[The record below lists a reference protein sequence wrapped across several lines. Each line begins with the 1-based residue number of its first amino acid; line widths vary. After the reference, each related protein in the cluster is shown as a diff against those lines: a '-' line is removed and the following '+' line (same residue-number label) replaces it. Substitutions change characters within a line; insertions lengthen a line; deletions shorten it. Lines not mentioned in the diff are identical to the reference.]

1 MTDKE
6 RLTDMIEEIV
16 DLRLEVMEDQLA
28 GVYCPYHRYGGFS
41 QAECDSWEGRCRVCT
56 DNWFKIQR
64 RIQTEAVIKKY
75 ELKGGEYNNA

>member
-16 DLRLEVMEDQLA
+16 DLRLEIMEDQLS
-28 GVYCPYHRYGGFS
+28 GVYCPYHRYGNFN

-56 DNWFKIQR
+56 DNWFKIQC
-64 RIQTEAVIKKY
+64 RIQTETVIEKY
-75 ELKGGEYNNA
+75 ELEEGEYNV